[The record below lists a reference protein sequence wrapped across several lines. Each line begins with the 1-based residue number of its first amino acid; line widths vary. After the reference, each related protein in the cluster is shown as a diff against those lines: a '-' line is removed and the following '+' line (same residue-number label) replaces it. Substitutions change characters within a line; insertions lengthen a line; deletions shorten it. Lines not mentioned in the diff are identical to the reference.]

1 MPLCV
6 VHTNKASETI
16 SDSTIKKLC
25 QLVVDALGSKVSSVT
40 VEMRSGKLMCRAGD
54 PSKSWGFF
62 ELHGTNNFLDPKDTL
77 AVGNKMFE
85 FGVNELDIPRN
96 CLFVL
101 MHEHDAKHVGIRGNQ
116 FLVDL
121 PHYSNYVKPD
131 YYKDLR
137 K

>member
-1 MPLCV
+1 MK
-6 VHTNKASETI
+6 T
-16 SDSTIKKLC
+16 
-25 QLVVDALGSKVSSVT
+25 QSVT